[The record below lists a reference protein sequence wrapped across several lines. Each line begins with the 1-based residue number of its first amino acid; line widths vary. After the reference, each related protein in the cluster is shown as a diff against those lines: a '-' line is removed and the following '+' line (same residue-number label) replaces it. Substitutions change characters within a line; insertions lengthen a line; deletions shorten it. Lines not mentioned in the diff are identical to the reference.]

1 MQYLNEDRKS
11 IGNVYAEMYK
21 PKTNSSVIKENEEF
35 YDIEDH
41 ADQLDGDLDLP
52 IGGSPDEDGDYLND
66 ALEEKVYGHM
76 NEQFG
81 ETFRRQCDEIKEK
94 FDFSFSAI
102 GTI

>member
-52 IGGSPDEDGDYLND
+52 PFLRYFFQSDYTNIGKVISMPDLQTGKCKIQMQTSTFC
-66 ALEEKVYGHM
+66 KV
-76 NEQFG
+76 
-81 ETFRRQCDEIKEK
+81 
-94 FDFSFSAI
+94 
-102 GTI
+102 